1 MYKNTEL
8 FFNKL
13 SKHIGSEINYT
24 NKLTYFNSPKISES
38 SFYTF
43 STKINNKI
51 DEFRYRNNLLKRE
64 IYLITLMFRK
74 YFKCLDYKI
83 NRIEYSKLKL
93 ILNFLF
99 LLNTNLYPIKKFL
112 MIILIKKIKL
122 KNTKFY
128 MVLKYV
134 FYFIINLI
142 SYPKNIINVIKII
155 ILVNMIRKNSSNW
168 WKWFFWL

>member
-1 MYKNTEL
+1 
-8 FFNKL
+8 
-13 SKHIGSEINYT
+13 
-24 NKLTYFNSPKISES
+24 
-38 SFYTF
+38 
-43 STKINNKI
+43 
-51 DEFRYRNNLLKRE
+51 
-64 IYLITLMFRK
+64 MFRK

-99 LLNTNLYPIKKFL
+99 LFKYEFIPN
-112 MIILIKKIKL
+112 KKIFNNNFDQKNKI

-155 ILVNMIRKNSSNW
+155 ILSKHD
-168 WKWFFWL
+168 